1 MKWVFPF
8 SSIFASR
15 KTLATEMSIKC
26 ARQWTVNDV
35 CRPSRIP
42 FLVIKILR
50 SGYRKAV
57 WYKYILYLVSNMY
70 AYAFNLSK
78 KENNSKNFSANYKP
92 FSNFE
97 LKEFFF
103 ERCCL
108 RKQPIYKLR
117 SSYEVELWRHSFPE
131 FIPSHVVIL
140 NVTISNIPNTYLQKK
155 KYL

>member
-1 MKWVFPF
+1 
-8 SSIFASR
+8 
-15 KTLATEMSIKC
+15 
-26 ARQWTVNDV
+26 
-35 CRPSRIP
+35 
-42 FLVIKILR
+42 
-50 SGYRKAV
+50 
-57 WYKYILYLVSNMY
+57 MY

-108 RKQPIYKLR
+108 RKQRIYKLR

-155 KYL
+155 NIYKILIFAKKINSCNDIFTSSNTLFQQ